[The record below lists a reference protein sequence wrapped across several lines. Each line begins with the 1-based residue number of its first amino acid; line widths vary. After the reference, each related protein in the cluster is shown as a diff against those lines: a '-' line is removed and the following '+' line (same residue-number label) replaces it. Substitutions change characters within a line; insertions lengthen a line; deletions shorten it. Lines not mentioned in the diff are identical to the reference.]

1 MTGASG
7 LFRPEAL
14 EASRRR
20 LMGDLLL
27 TQPPGTGAALAL
39 VLGLVLAGGVLLYLG
54 EFTRT
59 ERVTGYLVP
68 EGGVL
73 GIRTPLPGI
82 IAEVGVREGEA
93 VVAGQPLV
101 RIRDPRALAHGSDAG
116 AAALAA
122 IDVQLER
129 LVSLRD
135 MERQRLGREQAA
147 DRAALDLAERRA
159 AALRAPK
166 RALSEQGALLE
177 RSQARLNQLAAAGH
191 VPQQQ
196 IERAERERLT
206 LTRDQA
212 ALDEAL
218 LRVAG
223 ESAAVAVRL
232 ADWDDRRRRVLAE
245 LDDRADALRRD
256 RIDTGGRV
264 EFWLRAPRDGRVA
277 SLSVV
282 QGEPARPGRDLLTL
296 LDGDAQMHAVLLVPS
311 RAIGFVDPGLDVR
324 LLYDAFPY
332 TRFGAQAGEVISVGR
347 SILAPDQVDAP
358 GRAMEPVYK
367 VRVRPARDRVTAYG
381 RDVPLQA
388 GMALEA
394 DLRLEKRALWRW
406 IFEPILAV
414 RGRL

>member
-1 MTGASG
+1 VTGASG

-39 VLGLVLAGGVLLYLG
+39 VLALVLGAGLLLYFG

-68 EGGVL
+68 DGGVL
-73 GIRTPLPGI
+73 GVRTPLPGV
-82 IAEVGVREGEA
+82 IAEVRVREGET
-93 VVAGQPLV
+93 VRAGEPLV

-122 IDVQLER
+122 IDDQLER
-129 LVSLRD
+129 LASLRET
-135 MERQRLGREQAA
+135 ERQRLVREREA
-147 DRAALDLAERRA
+147 DRAALERAERRA
-159 AALRAPK
+159 TALQAQM
-166 RALSEQGALLE
+166 RALSEQSALLE
-177 RSQARLNQLAAAGH
+177 RSLERLRQLAAAGH
-191 VPQQQ
+191 VARQQ
-196 IERAERERLT
+196 IERAEQERLAHA
-206 LTRDQA
+206 REQA

-218 LRVAG
+218 LRVGG
-223 ESAAVAVRL
+223 EAAAIAVRL

-245 LDDRADALRRD
+245 LDDRADALRRE

-282 QGEPARPGRDLLTL
+282 AGEPARPGRDLLTL
-296 LDGDAQMHAVLLVPS
+296 LDADAHMHAVLLVPS
-311 RAIGFVDPGLDVR
+311 RAIGFVDPGQDVR

-332 TRFGAQAGEVISVGR
+332 TRFGAHGGEVVSVGR
-347 SILAPDQVDAP
+347 SILAPDQIDAP
-358 GRAMEPVYK
+358 GRAAEPVYK
-367 VRVRPARDRVTAYG
+367 VRVRPERDRVTAYG

-394 DLRLEKRALWRW
+394 DLRLERRTLWRW
-406 IFEPILAV
+406 IFEPIFAM

>member
-1 MTGASG
+1 MTGASE
-7 LFRPEAL
+7 LFRSEAL

-20 LMGDLLL
+20 LLGDLLL
-27 TQPPGTGAALAL
+27 TQPPGTSAVLAL
-39 VLGLVLAGGVLLYLG
+39 VLGLVLACGVLLYVG

-73 GIRTPLPGI
+73 GIRTPLPGV
-82 IAEVGVREGEA
+82 IAEVAVREGDT

-101 RIRDPRALAHGSDAG
+101 LVRDPRALAHGSDAG

-122 IDVQLER
+122 IDDQLER
-129 LVSLRD
+129 LALLRKT
-135 MERQRLGREQAA
+135 EGQRLGREREA
-147 DRAALDLAERRA
+147 DLAALDLAERRA
-159 AALRAPK
+159 VVLAEQNRAV
-166 RALSEQGALLE
+166 SEQSALLE
-177 RSQARLNQLAAAGH
+177 RSLARLNRLAAAGH

-196 IERAERERLT
+196 VERAERERLI
-206 LTRDQA
+206 LARDQA

-218 LRVAG
+218 LRAAG
-223 ESAAVAVRL
+223 ESAAIAVRL
-232 ADWDDRRRRVLAE
+232 ADWDDRQRRVLAE

-282 QGEPARPGRDLLTL
+282 SGEPARPGRDLLTL

-332 TRFGAQAGEVISVGR
+332 TRFGAHGGEVVSVGR
-347 SILAPDQVDAP
+347 SILAPEQVEAP
-358 GRAMEPVYK
+358 GRAVEPVYK
-367 VRVRPARDRVTAYG
+367 VRVRPDRDRVLAYG

-394 DLRLEKRALWRW
+394 DLRLEKRTLWRW
-406 IFEPILAV
+406 IFEPILAL